1 MIMQGKEY
9 DPSSVEG
16 LDDLPYAIP
25 SLVIESHQVDV
36 NAPVQ
41 WLRSVGHS
49 HAAFAAECFSDEL
62 AALGQKDP
70 YQLRRELLVKQPR
83 YLGVLDLAAQKAGWG
98 QPLPHGAGRAGAA
111 SAHPADVG
119 RMKRC
124 ITPRAATHTLIALL
138 NRLMVSLFYRDGD
151 GFDES
156 PPKIPAQAELARGT
170 PYFNVWDKVLDFPL
184 KLN

>member
-49 HAAFAAECFSDEL
+49 HTAFAAECFSDEL
-62 AALGQKDP
+62 AAWDKKIPTSCGASCWSSSRGIWVCST
-70 YQLRRELLVKQPR
+70 LRPR
-83 YLGVLDLAAQKAGWG
+83 RRGGASPCRMA
-98 QPLPHGAGRAGAA
+98 PAGR
-111 SAHPADVG
+111 V
-119 RMKRC
+119 R
-124 ITPRAATHTLIALL
+124 
-138 NRLMVSLFYRDGD
+138 RLPIRL
-151 GFDES
+151 
-156 PPKIPAQAELARGT
+156 T
-170 PYFNVWDKVLDFPL
+170 
-184 KLN
+184 